1 MSEQKI
7 ILMQVHV
14 NDDWTDGAEFV
25 IIDTDLVE
33 QARRYSEWFAKMKAD
48 GLTPYRISEFN
59 YAGTYVDKLPRFS
72 PEFAKSVIYA
82 GDDDHIENAVANWE
96 EEELPT
102 VNSVEDIEKWL
113 RHRANELEDYSVPR
127 TECDMIDVYENG
139 FRVKAYL
146 KHTSVT
152 MESEEFYYDD
162 SRNPY
167 RTVQEHINDE
177 TDMEER
183 NV

>member
-1 MSEQKI
+1 MEEAGENGGQDA
-7 ILMQVHV
+7 H
-14 NDDWTDGAEFV
+14 DE
-25 IIDTDLVE
+25 
-33 QARRYSEWFAKMKAD
+33 RAD
-48 GLTPYRISEFN
+48 GRREE
-59 YAGTYVDKLPRFS
+59 AVDAES
-72 PEFAKSVIYA
+72 P
-82 GDDDHIENAVANWE
+82 
-96 EEELPT
+96 T
-102 VNSVEDIEKWL
+102 Q
-113 RHRANELEDYSVPR
+113 RANELEDYSVPR

-152 MESEEFYYDD
+152 MASEEFYYDD

-167 RTVQEHINDE
+167 RTGQEHINDE